1 MPDRCRV
8 LVAEPLGAAGADRL
22 RSDPDVEAVFAEGQS
37 RAELLESVRGAAAL
51 IVRSGSRVDAEMI
64 SAGPGLRVIGRAGVG
79 VDNIDLEAAAAR
91 GIAVVNTPEA
101 NMLAAAEHAFALM
114 LAAARRVTEA
124 HNSLAA
130 GKWDR
135 KQYVGVQLAGA
146 TLGLVGFGRIGR
158 AVGRR
163 ALAFEMAVL
172 TTDPYIPAEVAREH
186 GARMVELPELLA
198 ASDFVSLH
206 AVAQEDGSA
215 LLDGAALAAV
225 KPGAIVVNAARG
237 SLIDSAAARA
247 ALDDGRLGGLGL
259 DVYDQEPPPPDHP
272 LIGHPRV
279 VHTPHLGASTGAAQR
294 DVSVQVV
301 AKVLAALRGEPV
313 EAVRPLAPSP
323 GWR

>member
-1 MPDRCRV
+1 MSERHRV
-8 LVAEPLGAAGADRL
+8 LVAEPLGAAGSDRL
-22 RSDPDVEAVFAEGQS
+22 RSDPDVDAVFAEGRS
-37 RAELLESVRGAAAL
+37 RPELLESVRDAAAL
-51 IVRSGSRVDAEMI
+51 IVRSGTRVDAEMI
-64 SAGPGLRVIGRAGVG
+64 AAGPGLRVIGRAGVG
-79 VDNIDLEAAAAR
+79 VDNIDLAAAAER

-101 NMLAAAEHAFALM
+101 NTLAAAEHAFALM
-114 LAAARRVTEA
+114 LATARHVTEA
-124 HNSLAA
+124 HNSLAT
-130 GKWDR
+130 GNWDR
-135 KQYVGVQLAGA
+135 KQYLGVQLAGA

-158 AVGRR
+158 AVGHR

-172 TTDPYIPAEVAREH
+172 ATDPYIPAEMAQEH
-186 GARMVELPELLA
+186 GAKLVELHELLA

-206 AVAQEDGSA
+206 AVALQDGSA
-215 LLDGAALAAV
+215 LLDEAALAAI

-279 VHTPHLGASTGAAQR
+279 VHTPHLGASTSAAQR

-301 AKVLAALRGEPV
+301 AKVLAALRGQPV
-313 EAVRPLAPSP
+313 EAVQPAP
-323 GWR
+323 

>member
-1 MPDRCRV
+1 MPERHTV
-8 LVAEPLGAAGADRL
+8 VVAEPLGTAGAERL
-22 RSDPDVEAVFAEGQS
+22 RADPAVEAVFAEGQS
-37 RAELLESVRGAAAL
+37 RGELLESVGGAAAL
-51 IVRSGSRVDAEMI
+51 VVRSGTRVDAELI
-64 SAGPGLRVIGRAGVG
+64 AAGPGLRVIGRAGVG
-79 VDNIDLEAAAAR
+79 VDNIDLAAAAEH

-101 NMLAAAEHAFALM
+101 NTLAAAEHALALM
-114 LAAARRVTEA
+114 LATARRVTEA

-130 GKWDR
+130 GSWDR

-146 TLGLVGFGRIGR
+146 MLGLVGFGRIGR
-158 AVGRR
+158 AVGHR

-172 TTDPYIPAEVAREH
+172 TTDPYIPASMAQEH

-198 ASDFVSLH
+198 ESDFVSLH

-215 LLDGAALAAV
+215 LLDEAAFATV

-237 SLIDSAAARA
+237 SLIDAAAARA
-247 ALDDGRLGGLGL
+247 ALDDGRLAGLGL

-313 EAVRPLAPSP
+313 ETVPPPA
-323 GWR
+323 

>member
-1 MPDRCRV
+1 MSGRHRV

-37 RAELLESVRGAAAL
+37 RGELLESVRDAAAL
-51 IVRSGSRVDAEMI
+51 IVRSGSRVDAELMA
-64 SAGPGLRVIGRAGVG
+64 AGPSLRVVGRAGVG
-79 VDNIDLEAAAAR
+79 VDNIDLAAAAAR
-91 GIAVVNTPEA
+91 GITVVNTPEA
-101 NMLAAAEHAFALM
+101 NTLAAAEHAFALM
-114 LAAARRVTEA
+114 LATARRVAES

-130 GKWDR
+130 GRWDR
-135 KQYVGVQLAGA
+135 KQYIGVQLAGA

-158 AVGRR
+158 AVGHR

-172 TTDPYIPAEVAREH
+172 TTDPYIPAEVAQEH

-215 LLDGAALAAV
+215 LLDEAALTAV

-237 SLIDSAAARA
+237 SLIDPAAARA
-247 ALDDGRLGGLGL
+247 ALDDGRLGGLGI
-259 DVYDQEPPPPDHP
+259 DVYDPEPPPSDHP

-313 EAVRPLAPSP
+313 ETVRPAP
-323 GWR
+323 

>member
-1 MPDRCRV
+1 MSERHRV

-22 RSDPDVEAVFAEGQS
+22 RSDPAVEAVFAEGQS
-37 RAELLESVRGAAAL
+37 RDELLESVRDAAAL
-51 IVRSGSRVDAEMI
+51 IVRSGSRVDAELMA
-64 SAGPGLRVIGRAGVG
+64 AGPSLRVIGRAGVG
-79 VDNIDLEAAAAR
+79 IDNIALDAAAER

-101 NMLAAAEHAFALM
+101 NTLAAAEHAFALM
-114 LAAARRVTEA
+114 LATARRVTEA

-130 GKWDR
+130 GRWDR
-135 KQYVGVQLAGA
+135 KQYMGVQLAGA

-158 AVGRR
+158 AVGHR

-172 TTDPYIPAEVAREH
+172 TADPYIPAEVAHEH
-186 GARMVELPELLA
+186 GAKMVELPELLA

-215 LLDGAALAAV
+215 LLDEAALAAI

-237 SLIDSAAARA
+237 SLIDPAAARA
-247 ALDDGRLGGLGL
+247 ALDDGRLGGLGI
-259 DVYDQEPPPPDHP
+259 DVYDPEPPPSDHP

-313 EAVRPLAPSP
+313 ETVQPAP
-323 GWR
+323 

>member
-1 MPDRCRV
+1 MSERQRV

-22 RSDPDVEAVFAEGQS
+22 RTDPDVDAVFAEGQS
-37 RAELLESVRGAAAL
+37 RAELLESVQDAVAL
-51 IVRSGSRVDAEMI
+51 IVRSGSQVDAEMI
-64 SAGPGLRVIGRAGVG
+64 AAGAGLRVIGRAGVG
-79 VDNIDLEAAAAR
+79 VDNIDVTTAAER

-101 NMLAAAEHAFALM
+101 NTLAAAEHALALM
-114 LAAARRVTEA
+114 LATARRVVEA
-124 HNSLAA
+124 HNSLA
-130 GKWDR
+130 GGSWDR
-135 KQYVGVQLAGA
+135 KHYLGVQLAGA

-158 AVGRR
+158 AVGHR

-172 TTDPYIPAEVAREH
+172 TTDPYIGAEVAQEH

-215 LLDGAALAAV
+215 LLDEAAFTAI

-247 ALDDGRLGGLGL
+247 ALDSGRLGGLGL
-259 DVYDQEPPPPDHP
+259 DVYDQEPPPNGHP

-313 EAVRPLAPSP
+313 ETVPLAP
-323 GWR
+323 

>member
-1 MPDRCRV
+1 MPERPVV

-22 RSDPDVEAVFAEGQS
+22 RADPDVDAVFAEGQD
-37 RAELLESVRGAAAL
+37 RAELLESVRDAAGL

-64 SAGPGLRVIGRAGVG
+64 AAGSGLRVIGRAGVG
-79 VDNIDLEAAAAR
+79 VDNIDLAAAAAR

-114 LAAARRVTEA
+114 LATARRITEA
-124 HNSLAA
+124 HSSVAS
-130 GKWDR
+130 GRWDR
-135 KQYVGVQLAGA
+135 KRYVGVQLAGA

-158 AVGRR
+158 AVGHR

-172 TTDPYIPAEVAREH
+172 TTDPYIPAEVAQEH

-215 LLDGAALAAV
+215 LLDEAALAAI

-237 SLIDSAAARA
+237 SLIDSVAART

-259 DVYDQEPPPPDHP
+259 DVYDQEPPPSDHP
-272 LIGHPRV
+272 LIGHPKV

-301 AKVLAALRGEPV
+301 AKVLTALRGEPV
-313 EAVRPLAPSP
+313 ETVQPAP
-323 GWR
+323 

>member
-1 MPDRCRV
+1 MPERHKV

-22 RSDPDVEAVFAEGQS
+22 RADPDVDAVFAEGQS
-37 RAELLESVRGAAAL
+37 RPELLESVRDAAAL
-51 IVRSGSRVDAEMI
+51 IVRSGSRVDAELI
-64 SAGPGLRVIGRAGVG
+64 AAGSSLRVIGRAGVG
-79 VDNIDLEAAAAR
+79 IDNIDLAAAAER
-91 GIAVVNTPEA
+91 GISVVNTPEA
-101 NMLAAAEHAFALM
+101 NTLAAAEHAFALM
-114 LAAARRVTEA
+114 LATARRVTEA

-130 GKWDR
+130 GNWDR
-135 KQYVGVQLAGA
+135 KQYLGVQLAGA

-158 AVGRR
+158 AVGHR

-172 TTDPYIPAEVAREH
+172 TTDPYIPAEMAQEH
-186 GARMVELPELLA
+186 GAKMVELPELLSS
-198 ASDFVSLH
+198 SDFVSLH
-206 AVAQEDGSA
+206 ALALQDGSA
-215 LLDGAALAAV
+215 LLDEAAFATI

-259 DVYDQEPPPPDHP
+259 DVYDQEPPPPDHL

-301 AKVLAALRGEPV
+301 AKVLAALRGAPV
-313 EAVRPLAPSP
+313 ETVQPVA
-323 GWR
+323 

>member
-1 MPDRCRV
+1 MSERHRV
-8 LVAEPLGAAGADRL
+8 LVAEPLGAAGSDRL
-22 RSDPDVEAVFAEGQS
+22 RSDPDVDAVFAEGRS
-37 RAELLESVRGAAAL
+37 RPELLESVRDAAAL
-51 IVRSGSRVDAEMI
+51 IVRSGSVVDAEMI
-64 SAGPGLRVIGRAGVG
+64 AAGPGLRVIGRAGV
-79 VDNIDLEAAAAR
+79 
-91 GIAVVNTPEA
+91 
-101 NMLAAAEHAFALM
+101 
-114 LAAARRVTEA
+114 
-124 HNSLAA
+124 
-130 GKWDR
+130 
-135 KQYVGVQLAGA
+135 GA

-158 AVGRR
+158 AVGHR

-172 TTDPYIPAEVAREH
+172 TTDPYIPAEVAQDH

-206 AVAQEDGSA
+206 ALAQEDGSA
-215 LLDGAALAAV
+215 LLDEAALATI

-259 DVYDQEPPPPDHP
+259 DVYDTEPPPPGHP

-313 EAVRPLAPSP
+313 ETVQPAP
-323 GWR
+323 

>member
-1 MPDRCRV
+1 MPERKRV

-22 RSDPDVEAVFAEGQS
+22 RTDAHVDPVFAEGQS
-37 RAELLESVRGAAAL
+37 RADLLESVRDAVAL
-51 IVRSGSRVDAEMI
+51 IVRSGTQVDAEMI
-64 SAGPGLRVIGRAGVG
+64 AAGSGLRVIGRAGVG
-79 VDNIDLEAAAAR
+79 VDNIDVAAAAAR
-91 GIAVVNTPEA
+91 GVAVVNTPEA
-101 NMLAAAEHAFALM
+101 NTLAAAEHAFALM
-114 LAAARRVTEA
+114 LATARRVTDA

-130 GKWDR
+130 GRWDR
-135 KQYVGVQLAGA
+135 KQFLGVQLAGA

-158 AVGRR
+158 AVGHR

-172 TTDPYIPAEVAREH
+172 TTDPYIPAEVATEH

-215 LLDGAALAAV
+215 LLDEDAFAAI
-225 KPGAIVVNAARG
+225 KPGAIIVNAARG
-237 SLIDSAAARA
+237 SLIDPAAARA

-259 DVYDQEPPPPDHP
+259 DVYDTEPPPTDHP

-313 EAVRPLAPSP
+313 ETVQP
-323 GWR
+323 

>member
-1 MPDRCRV
+1 MVESKHRV

-22 RSDPDVEAVFAEGQS
+22 RADPDVDAVFASGQGP
-37 RAELLESVRGAAAL
+37 AELLELIRDAAAL
-51 IVRSGSRVDAEMI
+51 IVRSGSRVDAELI
-64 SAGPGLRVIGRAGVG
+64 AAGPDLRVIGRAGVG
-79 VDNIDLEAAAAR
+79 VDNIDLEAAAER

-101 NMLAAAEHAFALM
+101 NTLAAAEHAFALM
-114 LAAARRVTEA
+114 LATARRITAA

-135 KQYVGVQLAGA
+135 KNHLGVQLAGA

-158 AVGRR
+158 AVGHR

-172 TTDPYIPAEVAREH
+172 AADPYIGTEVAAEH

-198 ASDFVSLH
+198 ESDFVSLH
-206 AVAQEDGSA
+206 AVAQPDGSA
-215 LLDGAALAAV
+215 LLDEEALAAI

-237 SLIDSAAARA
+237 SLIDPAAARA
-247 ALDDGRLGGLGL
+247 ALDNGRLGGLGL
-259 DVYDQEPPPPDHP
+259 DVYDTEPPPTDHP
-272 LIGHPRV
+272 LVGHPRV

-313 EAVRPLAPSP
+313 ETVPPAP
-323 GWR
+323 

>member
-1 MPDRCRV
+1 MSGRHRV

-37 RAELLESVRGAAAL
+37 RGELLESVRDAVAL
-51 IVRSGSRVDAEMI
+51 IVRSGSRVDAELMA
-64 SAGPGLRVIGRAGVG
+64 AGPSLRVIGRAGVG
-79 VDNIDLEAAAAR
+79 VDNIDLAAAAER

-101 NMLAAAEHAFALM
+101 NTLAAAEHAFALM
-114 LAAARRVTEA
+114 LATARRVAES

-130 GKWDR
+130 GRWDR
-135 KQYVGVQLAGA
+135 KQYIGVQLAGA

-158 AVGRR
+158 AVGHR

-172 TTDPYIPAEVAREH
+172 TTDPYIPAEVAQEH
-186 GARMVELPELLA
+186 GAKMVDLPELLA

-215 LLDGAALAAV
+215 LLDEAALMAI
-225 KPGAIVVNAARG
+225 KPGAIAMNAARG
-237 SLIDSAAARA
+237 SLIDPAAARA
-247 ALDDGRLGGLGL
+247 ALDDGRLGGLGI
-259 DVYDQEPPPPDHP
+259 DVYDPEPPPSDHP

-313 EAVRPLAPSP
+313 ETVRPAP
-323 GWR
+323 

>member
-1 MPDRCRV
+1 MPERRKV
-8 LVAEPLGAAGADRL
+8 LVADPLGAAGADRL
-22 RSDPDVEAVFAEGQS
+22 RAAPGVEAVFADTQS
-37 RAELLESVRGAAAL
+37 RVELLESVRGADAL
-51 IVRSGSRVDAEMI
+51 IVRSGTQADAELI
-64 SAGPGLRVIGRAGVG
+64 AAGTSLRVIGRAGVG
-79 VDNIDLEAAAAR
+79 VDNIDLAAAAEQH
-91 GIAVVNTPEA
+91 IAVVNTPEA
-101 NMLAAAEHAFALM
+101 NTLAAAEHAFALM
-114 LAAARRVTEA
+114 LATARRIADA
-124 HNSLAA
+124 HKSLAD
-130 GKWDR
+130 GNWDR

-158 AVGRR
+158 AVGHR

-172 TTDPYIPAEVAREH
+172 TTDPYIPAEVATEH

-198 ASDFVSLH
+198 SSDFVSLH

-215 LLDGAALAAV
+215 LLDEAAFATI

-237 SLIDSAAARA
+237 SLIDSTAARA

-259 DVYDQEPPPPDHP
+259 DVYDEEPPPRGHP

-301 AKVLAALRGEPV
+301 AKVLAALKGEPV
-313 EAVRPLAPSP
+313 ETVQPAP
-323 GWR
+323 

>member
-1 MPDRCRV
+1 MSERHIV
-8 LVAEPLGAAGADRL
+8 VVAEPLGSAGAERL
-22 RSDPDVEAVFAEGQS
+22 RADPDVEAVFAEGQS
-37 RAELLESVRGAAAL
+37 RGELLESVGGAAAL
-51 IVRSGSRVDAEMI
+51 VVRSGTRVDAELI
-64 SAGPGLRVIGRAGVG
+64 AAGPGLRVIGRAGVG
-79 VDNIDLEAAAAR
+79 VDNIDLAAAAEH
-91 GIAVVNTPEA
+91 GISVVNTPEA
-101 NMLAAAEHAFALM
+101 NTLAAAEHALALM
-114 LAAARRVTEA
+114 LATARRVTGA

-130 GKWDR
+130 GSWDR

-158 AVGRR
+158 AVGHR

-172 TTDPYIPAEVAREH
+172 TTDPYIPASMAQEH

-198 ASDFVSLH
+198 ESDFVSLH
-206 AVAQEDGSA
+206 SVAQEDGSA
-215 LLDGAALAAV
+215 LLDDAAFAAI

-237 SLIDSAAARA
+237 SLIDASAARA
-247 ALDDGRLGGLGL
+247 ALDDGRLAGLGL

-301 AKVLAALRGEPV
+301 AKVLAALRGEPGETV
-313 EAVRPLAPSP
+313 PPLA
-323 GWR
+323 

>member
-1 MPDRCRV
+1 MSERHRV
-8 LVAEPLGAAGADRL
+8 LVAEPLGAAGSDRL
-22 RSDPDVEAVFAEGQS
+22 RSDPAVDAVFAEGRS
-37 RAELLESVRGAAAL
+37 RPELLESVRDAAAL
-51 IVRSGSRVDAEMI
+51 IVRSATRVDAEMI
-64 SAGPGLRVIGRAGVG
+64 AAGPDLRVIGRAGVG
-79 VDNIDLEAAAAR
+79 VDNIDLAAAAER

-101 NMLAAAEHAFALM
+101 NTLAAAEHAFALM
-114 LAAARRVTEA
+114 LATARRVTEA
-124 HNSLAA
+124 HNSLAS
-130 GKWDR
+130 GNWDR
-135 KQYVGVQLAGA
+135 KQYLGVQLAGA

-158 AVGRR
+158 AVGHR

-172 TTDPYIPAEVAREH
+172 TTDPYIPAEVAQDH

-206 AVAQEDGSA
+206 ALAQEDGSA
-215 LLDGAALAAV
+215 LLDEAALATI

-259 DVYDQEPPPPDHP
+259 DVYDTEPPPPGHP

-313 EAVRPLAPSP
+313 ETVQPAP
-323 GWR
+323 

>member
-1 MPDRCRV
+1 MPERHKV
-8 LVAEPLGAAGADRL
+8 MVADPLGAAGADLL
-22 RSDPDVEAVFAEGQS
+22 RASPGVEAVFADTQS
-37 RAELLESVRGAAAL
+37 RGELLESVRDADAL
-51 IVRSGSRVDAEMI
+51 IVRSGTQADAELI
-64 SAGPGLRVIGRAGVG
+64 AAGTRLRVIGRAGVG
-79 VDNIDLEAAAAR
+79 VDNIDLAAADGR

-101 NMLAAAEHAFALM
+101 NTLAAAEHALALM
-114 LAAARRVTEA
+114 LATARRVTEA
-124 HNSLAA
+124 HNSLA
-130 GKWDR
+130 GGSWDR

-172 TTDPYIPAEVAREH
+172 TTDPYIPAGVAQQH

-206 AVAQEDGSA
+206 SVAQEDGSA
-215 LLDGAALAAV
+215 LLDEAAFAV
-225 KPGAIVVNAARG
+225 IKQGAIVVNAARG

-247 ALDDGRLGGLGL
+247 ALDDGRLAGLGL
-259 DVYDQEPPPPDHP
+259 DVYDMEPPGPDHP

-301 AKVLAALRGEPV
+301 AKVLAALKGEPV
-313 EAVRPLAPSP
+313 ETVQPAP
-323 GWR
+323 